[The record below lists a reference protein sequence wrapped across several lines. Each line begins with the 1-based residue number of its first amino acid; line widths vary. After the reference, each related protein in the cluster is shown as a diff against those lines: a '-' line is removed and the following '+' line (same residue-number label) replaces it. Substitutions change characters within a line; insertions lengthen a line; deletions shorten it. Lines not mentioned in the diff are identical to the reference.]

1 MVKIV
6 TDSTCDVPEAFAAQH
21 GIGVAPATVD
31 VNGVAHQ
38 DNVTIT
44 RADFYRQL
52 PTLTA
57 FPKTAAASPGAF
69 ADLYRAAGSD
79 EVLSIHLSEKF
90 SGMIRAARIAA
101 DDMKGENITVQTYD
115 THSLSLGT
123 GWLVMRAAE
132 MAAGGASRAEIVT
145 ELDAMR
151 NRVKLFVMF
160 DTLKNLRK
168 GGRVSALTAGIGDL
182 LQIRLLVDIHDD
194 EFHQLDKV
202 RTRARGLDRLIE
214 AANSIGP
221 CDQLAVLS
229 AGSPA
234 ADVDALH
241 TRLTAIVPRERQLS
255 LEVGPALGAH
265 TGIAAMGVSLVRST

>member
-1 MVKIV
+1 MIKIV
-6 TDSTCDVPEAFAAQH
+6 TDSTCDVPDAFVMQH
-21 GIGVAPATVD
+21 GIGVAPAIVD
-31 VNGVAHQ
+31 VNGVTHQ
-38 DNVTIT
+38 DGVTLS

-52 PTLTA
+52 PTLAA
-57 FPKTAAASPGAF
+57 FPKTAAASPGTF
-69 ADLYRAAGSD
+69 ADLYRAAASG

-101 DDMKGENITVQTYD
+101 DDVKGDKINVQTFD
-115 THSLSLGT
+115 TRSLSLGT

-132 MAAGGASRAEIVT
+132 MAAAGAGLNEIVA

-151 NRVKLFVMF
+151 KRVKLFVMF

-168 GGRVSALTAGIGDL
+168 GGRVSALTAGLGDL
-182 LQIRLLVDIHDD
+182 LQIRLLVDIYDD

-202 RTRARGLDRLIE
+202 RTRARGIDRLIE
-214 AANSIGP
+214 AANSCGP

-234 ADVDALH
+234 ADVEMMQ
-241 TRLTAIVPRERQLS
+241 TRLAGIVPRERQYS

-265 TGIAAMGVSLVRST
+265 TGIAAMGVSLIKR